1 MAGKLVELF
10 GTATLKGLRNAA
22 MCPRSPT
29 GTQFIKQCV
38 THNGVNERER
48 VDPQLGHYATARNIL
63 KQIEYIVAI
72 AAGDH
77 GEEVDIECRPDDRSQ
92 REHLVSIWTEP
103 RHIDTLEWF
112 ASSEDLCRVL
122 ATLGERAR
130 TKPQT
135 APVLDVLAKN
145 PGLPVDAAVWPYVGF
160 KGGSEPGVM
169 NLSWLLRRKDDR
181 WFVVTLGVNDTKRE
195 LDEGKIL
202 GVATGMP
209 IVAVYDAASQG
220 LLGGF
225 SAYPGQTAGVRVATV
240 DRDGDGRAD
249 ILTSFNA
256 PIPIVAVYGGLSFS
270 LMDGFFAQTPGIAD
284 SPNGIYV
291 G

>member
-1 MAGKLVELF
+1 MDQGFRPAFDPLAHLRV
-10 GTATLKGLRNAA
+10 TAQEWLEAVR
-22 MCPRSPT
+22 
-29 GTQFIKQCV
+29 CV
-38 THNGVNERER
+38 R
-48 VDPQLGHYATARNIL
+48 D
-63 KQIEYIVAI
+63 
-72 AAGDH
+72 
-77 GEEVDIECRPDDRSQ
+77 
-92 REHLVSIWTEP
+92 
-103 RHIDTLEWF
+103 F
-112 ASSEDLCRVL
+112 
-122 ATLGERAR
+122 
-130 TKPQT
+130 
-135 APVLDVLAKN
+135 
-145 PGLPVDAAVWPYVGF
+145 
-160 KGGSEPGVM
+160 
-169 NLSWLLRRKDDR
+169 
-181 WFVVTLGVNDTKRE
+181 
-195 LDEGKIL
+195 
-202 GVATGMP
+202 GMP